1 MSPLRMHPNRAV
13 AGEAVMT
20 TYVALLRGI
29 NVGGHKKVAMADLCE
44 VLTGLGLVDVR
55 SLLQSGNL
63 VFRSAGRMAAQLEG
77 LLEEETGKR
86 LALETSFFVRT
97 AGEWGAVIAGNPFHA
112 EADRDP
118 GRLVVMFL
126 KEAPDRGR
134 VEALRAA
141 IVGPEVVHA
150 EGRQVYV
157 VYPNGAGTSRFTH
170 AVIEKT
176 LGTRATGRNWNT
188 VQKLGALAGG

>member
-1 MSPLRMHPNRAV
+1 
-13 AGEAVMT
+13 MT

-44 VLTGLGLVDVR
+44 VVRGLDLEEVR

-63 VFRSAGRMAAQLEG
+63 VFRSAGRTAAQLEG
-77 LLEEETGKR
+77 LLEEAIERR
-86 LALETSFFVRT
+86 LGLQSKFFVRSNR
-97 AGEWGAVIAGNPFHA
+97 EWGAVIAGNPFRA
-112 EADRDP
+112 EAERDP

-126 KEAPDRGR
+126 KEAPDGGR

-141 IVGPEVVHA
+141 IVGPEVLHA

-170 AVIEKT
+170 TVIEKT

-188 VQKLGALAGG
+188 VQKLGVLAGG